1 MNTIIPDIDTL
12 KKVVKLNAS
21 IPPEAISPYIDDAI
35 DIYIEPQVG
44 QRLITKALEATDPV
58 LNDKILRCLGPLTL
72 MLATPE
78 LGIQFGDSGITV
90 SNEQGKRSP
99 ANEAKIAAAREN
111 LCFRGM
117 QALDRLL
124 TYLERNA
131 ETYPEYAKHL
141 EQTTGSARCFIRNAQ
156 EYQDNGLV
164 NIDYSTITYRT
175 MLPTIRQLQER
186 NIQEML
192 GEELYKRVLDA
203 HLTNLVEIKQKVL
216 TEHIVRYLA
225 NKTAEL
231 YTSQTSRDQRTIS
244 DTPEFKPI
252 IRPIY
257 QDLTETGNYFAN
269 QASYYAGKIRNYIV
283 ENAAELGITI
293 PEAALN
299 FNSKDKKIFT
309 SIP

>member
-131 ETYPEYAKHL
+131 ATYPEYAKHL

-164 NIDYSTITYRT
+164 NIEYSTISYRT
-175 MLPTIRQLQER
+175 MLPTLRQLQER

-231 YTSQTSRDQRTIS
+231 YTSQTSRDQRSVS

-283 ENAAELGITI
+283 ENAAELGITV
-293 PEAALN
+293 PDVALN

>member
-44 QRLITKALEATDPV
+44 HPLITKALEATDPV

-164 NIDYSTITYRT
+164 NIDYSTISYRT

-231 YTSQTSRDQRTIS
+231 YTSQTSRDQRSVS

-283 ENAAELGITI
+283 ENAAELGITV

>member
-44 QRLITKALEATDPV
+44 HPLITKALEATDPV

-164 NIDYSTITYRT
+164 NIDYSTISYRT

-231 YTSQTSRDQRTIS
+231 YTSQTSRDQRSVS

-269 QASYYAGKIRNYIV
+269 QVSYYAGKIRNYIV
-283 ENAAELGITI
+283 ENAAELGITV

>member
-21 IPPEAISPYIDDAI
+21 IPPETISPYIDDAI

-141 EQTTGSARCFIRNAQ
+141 EQTTSSARCFIRNAQ

-164 NIDYSTITYRT
+164 NIEYSTISYRT
-175 MLPTIRQLQER
+175 MLPTLRQLQER

-231 YTSQTSRDQRTIS
+231 YTSQTSRDQRSVS

-283 ENAAELGITI
+283 ENAAELGITV
-293 PEAALN
+293 PETAIN
-299 FNSKDKKIFT
+299 FNSKDKKIFA

>member
-164 NIDYSTITYRT
+164 NIDYSTISYRT

-231 YTSQTSRDQRTIS
+231 YTSQTSRDQRSVS

-283 ENAAELGITI
+283 ENAAELGITV
-293 PEAALN
+293 PDVALN

>member
-1 MNTIIPDIDTL
+1 MNSIIPDIDTL
-12 KKVVKLNAS
+12 KKVVKINAVL
-21 IPPEAISPYIDDAI
+21 PPEAISPYIDDAI
-35 DIYIEPQVG
+35 DIYVEPQVG
-44 QRLITKALEATDPV
+44 QPLITKALEAKDPV

-99 ANEAKIAAAREN
+99 ANEAKIAAARDN
-111 LCFRGM
+111 LYYRGM

-131 ETYPEYAKHL
+131 EKYPEYAMHL

-156 EYQDNGLV
+156 EYQDTGLV
-164 NIDYSTITYRT
+164 NIEYSTISYRT

-186 NIQEML
+186 NIQEIL

-203 HLTNLVEIKQKVL
+203 HLTDEAEIKQKVL

-231 YTSQTSRDQRTIS
+231 YTSQTSRDQRSVS

-283 ENAAELGITI
+283 ENAADLGII
-293 PEAALN
+293 APETVIN
-299 FNSKDKKIFT
+299 FNSKEKHLFT
-309 SIP
+309 SIS

>member
-44 QRLITKALEATDPV
+44 HPLITKALEATDPV

-164 NIDYSTITYRT
+164 NIDYSTISYRT

-216 TEHIVRYLA
+216 TEHIVRYLV

-231 YTSQTSRDQRTIS
+231 YTSQTSRDQRSVS

-283 ENAAELGITI
+283 ENAAELGITV

>member
-1 MNTIIPDIDTL
+1 MNTIIPDIETL
-12 KKVVKLNAS
+12 KKVVKINAS
-21 IPPEAISPYIDDAI
+21 IPEEAISPYIDDAI

-44 QRLITKALEATDPV
+44 QPLITKALEATDPV

-90 SNEQGKRSP
+90 DNVQGKRSP

-117 QALDRLL
+117 QALERLL

-131 ETYPEYAKHL
+131 ATYPEYAKHL
-141 EQTTGSARCFIRNAQ
+141 EQTTGAVRCFIRNAQ

-164 NIDYSTITYRT
+164 NIDYSTISYRT
-175 MLPTIRQLQER
+175 LLPTLRQLQER
-186 NIQEML
+186 NIQDIL

-203 HLTNLVEIKQKVL
+203 HLTNKVEIKQKVL
-216 TEHIVRYLA
+216 IEHIVRYLA
-225 NKTAEL
+225 NKSAEL
-231 YTSQTSRDQRTIS
+231 YTSQTSREQRSIS

-252 IRPIY
+252 IRPH
-257 QDLTETGNYFAN
+257 LPGCE
-269 QASYYAGKIRNYIV
+269 RNRK
-283 ENAAELGITI
+283 L
-293 PEAALN
+293 LH
-299 FNSKDKKIFT
+299 
-309 SIP
+309 

>member
-44 QRLITKALEATDPV
+44 HPLITKALEATDPV

-164 NIDYSTITYRT
+164 NIDYSTISYRT

-231 YTSQTSRDQRTIS
+231 YTSQTSRDQRSVS

>member
-44 QRLITKALEATDPV
+44 HPLITKALEATDPV

-156 EYQDNGLV
+156 EYQDTGLV
-164 NIDYSTITYRT
+164 NIEYSTISYRT
-175 MLPTIRQLQER
+175 MLPTLRQLQER

-231 YTSQTSRDQRTIS
+231 YTSQTSRDQRSVS

-283 ENAAELGITI
+283 ENAAELGITV
-293 PEAALN
+293 PDAALN

>member
-164 NIDYSTITYRT
+164 NIDYSTISYRT

-216 TEHIVRYLA
+216 TNISCVI
-225 NKTAEL
+225 
-231 YTSQTSRDQRTIS
+231 SQTKRPNY
-244 DTPEFKPI
+244 TPRKPLATNEASATH
-252 IRPIY
+252 RSLNPS
-257 QDLTETGNYFAN
+257 FAL
-269 QASYYAGKIRNYIV
+269 STK
-283 ENAAELGITI
+283 T
-293 PEAALN
+293 
-299 FNSKDKKIFT
+299 
-309 SIP
+309 

>member
-1 MNTIIPDIDTL
+1 MNIIIPDIETL
-12 KKVVKLNAS
+12 KKVVKINAA
-21 IPPEAISPYIDDAI
+21 IPADAISPYIDDAI
-35 DIYIEPQVG
+35 GIYIAPQVG
-44 QRLITKALEATDPV
+44 QVLIDKALQAEDSV
-58 LNDKILRCLGPLTL
+58 LNDKILRCLGPLAL

-78 LGIQFGDSGITV
+78 LGIMFGDSGITV

-164 NIDYSTITYRT
+164 NIDYSTISYRT

-231 YTSQTSRDQRTIS
+231 YTSQTSRDQRSVS

-283 ENAAELGITI
+283 ENAAELGITV
-293 PEAALN
+293 PDVALN

>member
-44 QRLITKALEATDPV
+44 HPLITKALEATDPV

-164 NIDYSTITYRT
+164 NIEYSTISYRT
-175 MLPTIRQLQER
+175 MLPTLRQLQER

-231 YTSQTSRDQRTIS
+231 YTSQTSRDQRSVS

-283 ENAAELGITI
+283 ENAAELGITV

>member
-44 QRLITKALEATDPV
+44 HPLITKALEATDPV

-72 MLATPE
+72 MLATSE

-164 NIDYSTITYRT
+164 NIDYSTISYRT

-231 YTSQTSRDQRTIS
+231 YTSQTSRDQRSVS

-283 ENAAELGITI
+283 ENAAELGITV
-293 PEAALN
+293 PDVALN